1 MYVIVYIRPIMKY
14 YATYIITPEIFG
26 KFSFYL
32 KIVWVYL
39 VLNIFFET
47 VLFIVIKQ
55 FISKKVNEVKE
66 YLLLFDSC
74 IH

>member
-1 MYVIVYIRPIMKY
+1 MYVIFYIRPIMKY
-14 YATYIITPEIFG
+14 YATYIITPKILG

-66 YLLLFDSC
+66 YLLLFNSC